1 MNAATSS
8 LELIL
13 EPEGD
18 ELLLLSPGVGWFTRP
33 LPKGHL
39 VSPGADLGAL
49 RTLSHTARLIAPSTA
64 FGRISSPPP
73 ALVQAPVDYRAV
85 LYRLSMLDG
94 DLGAVVTQDADAAAG
109 GMTVNAA
116 YAGRFWH
123 RPAPSE
129 PALVSAGDAV
139 EDGTALGLIEVMK
152 TFSAVPYRAT
162 GGLPAR
168 AKIVR
173 LLVDDGAE
181 VETGTPLVEIEPA

>member
-33 LPKGHL
+33 LPKDQL
-39 VSPGADLGAL
+39 ISPGADLGTL
-49 RTLSHTARLIAPSTA
+49 RTLSHSARLIAPSTA
-64 FGRISSPPP
+64 FGRVANPPP
-73 ALVQAPVDYRAV
+73 ALIQAPVDYRSV
-85 LYRLSMLDG
+85 LYRLTTLDG
-94 DLGAVVTQDADAAAG
+94 DLGAVTTQAADSAAG

-129 PALVSAGDAV
+129 PALVSAGDTIEEGA
-139 EDGTALGLIEVMK
+139 ALGLIEVMK

-162 GGLPAR
+162 GGLPTR
-168 AKIVR
+168 AKVVR
-173 LLVDDGAE
+173 ILVDDGAE
-181 VETGTPLVEIEPA
+181 VESGTPLVEIEPA